1 MISPEIW
8 SDVDVGSLSD
18 GAFRV
23 FIACISNADDHG
35 KLECS
40 AIRMRG
46 IAFGFRSVSVA
57 KVESYLQEIASKL
70 RGFHRYEVDG
80 RQYVKLL
87 NWNRYQTI
95 RSDKL
100 QVSTIPD
107 PVITEDRP
115 KADSGQTEDSP
126 ETDSG
131 QTEDSPET
139 DSGHPKVSKD
149 KVSKDKVSKDKVSEE
164 ASTPSPNCHKLIALL
179 QQVKPGGNL
188 TELDCFKAIA
198 RIYSEAHVIG
208 AINKLASRSKYNQ
221 ITPNYVRGM
230 LERASKEG
238 TLGEFL
244 PLTVAASQDPPLDLY
259 DVKYKKLW
267 DAFEQEKKAN
277 GKSA

>member
-1 MISPEIW
+1 MARRRIIDPAIW
-8 SDVDVGSLSD
+8 DDEDVGSLSD
-18 GAFRV
+18 AAFRL
-23 FIACISNADDHG
+23 FIACISNADDYG
-35 KLECS
+35 KLEGS
-40 AIRMRG
+40 ARRMKG
-46 IAFGFRSVSVA
+46 IAFRYSNISIN
-57 KVESYLQEIASKL
+57 KVEKLLQEIENNVRS
-70 RGFHRYEVDG
+70 FHRYEISG
-80 RQYVKLL
+80 REYIALL
-87 NWNRYQTI
+87 NWHRYQKI
-95 RSDKL
+95 DKPSDSK
-100 QVSTIPD
+100 IPD
-107 PVITEDRP
+107 PEGVKFAERSANTTRRVDDHSRLIERKGSKEKGREDESSNP
-115 KADSGQTEDSP
+115 P
-126 ETDSG
+126 
-131 QTEDSPET
+131 
-139 DSGHPKVSKD
+139 
-149 KVSKDKVSKDKVSEE
+149 
-164 ASTPSPNCHKLIALL
+164 PSPSTDYPELQAVV

-244 PLTVAASQDPPLDLY
+244 PLTVVKPASQDPPLDLY

>member
-1 MISPEIW
+1 MKRRMISPEIW

-131 QTEDSPET
+131 
-139 DSGHPKVSKD
+139 HP